1 MNDLKYEKLVYRFQ
15 PEYLARFIDGKEI
28 RDEVPRAYFRGACQI
43 PGSQF
48 NVGYGL
54 INGPLL
60 LDPYPH
66 KHPADE
72 YLVFGAGSLN
82 ARDWDAH
89 IEFTI
94 GLGDD
99 AEKYDIDEPMVI
111 RIPAGIWHCPLNF
124 VRVDKPVFFQP
135 ALLQGMFGGTYR
147 MPDGERDLVYNGQIE
162 CVMEPGKKCEC
173 CQKCLSLD
181 WRK

>member
-15 PEYLARFIDGKEI
+15 PEYLARSIDGKEI

-66 KHPADE
+66 KHQADE

-162 CVMEPGKKCEC
+162 CVMEPAKKCDC